1 MDRSKPVIVEQRFN
15 NSIEEVWNAITHIDQ
30 MTQWFF
36 ENVPA
41 FEAQVGFE
49 TSFNVHANGRDYL
62 HLWKITEVI
71 PKKKIVYSWKYK
83 DYSEMVWL
91 FSNCLRKMTKHC

>member
-1 MDRSKPVIVEQRFN
+1 MERTQPVVAQQHFN
-15 NSIEEVWNAITHIDQ
+15 KSIEEVWNAITHVGH

-36 ENVPA
+36 ENIPA
-41 FEAQVGFE
+41 FEAKVGFE

-71 PKKKIVYSWKYK
+71 PLEKIVY
-83 DYSEMVWL
+83 
-91 FSNCLRKMTKHC
+91 